1 MRVFKFCVVRCQNH
15 ELGVYM
21 QINIHNKV
29 GARFKLIV
37 HKGDGVAVRETD
49 WFHNTV
55 LDAGL
60 ARMSAG
66 TWIDRCCVGAGN
78 STPSSTQ
85 VALDSFIASTVSRF
99 SSSAGVQTTTQ
110 PFYRFAKVV
119 WRFGEGV
126 AAGNLS
132 EIGLGWGNENLWNRA
147 LIKDID
153 GNPTTI
159 TVLTD
164 EYLDVISEVRDYPAL
179 SSSGQFNLL
188 DKTGAL
194 ISTHTYTARP
204 FISYASAI
212 FSRVYTAGQCRFYG
226 GGKGDNVT
234 QYPPGEFKGYTSSS
248 SPSNPTNTSLRVVY
262 ALGLT
267 ELNTSHDTFMISDV
281 HGLVGDTSSGGA
293 GYVFEITPPIVKKDT
308 QIMTYTFEISWGRYE
323 PT

>member
-1 MRVFKFCVVRCQNH
+1 
-15 ELGVYM
+15 M

-204 FISYASAI
+204 HIATVGEVFNRISTI
-212 FSRVYTAGQCRFYG
+212 GQCRFYS

-234 QYPPGEFKGYTSSS
+234 QYPPGVYKGNSSQS
-248 SPSNPTNTSLRVVY
+248 NSSNPTSTSLRSTFN
-262 ALGLT
+262 LGLT
-267 ELNTSHDTFMISDV
+267 ELNVSHETVMVDSVEGLLGSTSN
-281 HGLVGDTSSGGA
+281 GGA